1 MHVINHIKT
10 LKVVT
15 RELVNYRKT
24 SLYSEPK
31 SHLNKIMHWENR
43 IAHKDLL

>member
-1 MHVINHIKT
+1 MDIKT
-10 LKVVT
+10 FKGAT

-24 SLYSEPK
+24 PLHSEPK